1 MMISSTNEKKQ
12 TSPQSLDVKSSDYG
26 KGAEAAT
33 IFHELLK
40 KCINRLPHSLF
51 KSQLSSI
58 VNTGKNYNPGFKTIE
73 GIKIEYGISEQ
84 VHAEALYT
92 ALNKITAAEIA
103 AMPSVIVQSHAA
115 LVETFGRESKGILG
129 ADFVY
134 KQNDDSVSPNPTVT
148 WAAFIRTHIT
158 EREGSGTLRKVLT
171 KVNAIASVLSISPSA
186 EDNLVEYEERLVRRI
201 NGLKENHGFD
211 VMQTIFADES
221 ELALLFIFRL
231 GADYAPFQRDME
243 NGIIA
248 IPKTLHEAV
257 VALKDRVEVSSNKKH
272 ESVTPVSVF
281 ATMAIEPRS
290 EARRDAGP
298 NNRRSPI
305 TKKGVSFVKSEGT
318 LTVKRRS
325 PLDPYPFMNHNEFK
339 ELSEADRSHI
349 RSHNAAI
356 RDAIREMDKGRN
368 SRPVHKEK
376 VLISN
381 VTELDEPEPAIVFM
395 STHHE
400 CIDLVS
406 EDEVDLTAISSDNE
420 TGSAMN
426 VSPAREIA
434 DASLPTAEHTDN
446 MYFNLVTLPI
456 TVVTS

>member
-1 MMISSTNEKKQ
+1 MMISSTNDKKQ

-51 KSQLSSI
+51 KSQMSSI
-58 VNTGKNYNPGFKTIE
+58 VNTGKNYSPGFKTIE
-73 GIKIEYGISEQ
+73 GIKIEYETTEQ
-84 VHAEALYT
+84 VHAEALYA

-115 LVETFGRESKGILG
+115 LVETFGKESKGILG

-171 KVNAIASVLSISPSA
+171 KVNAITSVLSISPSA

-211 VMQTIFADES
+211 VMQSIFADEA

-248 IPKTLHEAV
+248 IL
-257 VALKDRVEVSSNKKH
+257 
-272 ESVTPVSVF
+272 
-281 ATMAIEPRS
+281 
-290 EARRDAGP
+290 
-298 NNRRSPI
+298 
-305 TKKGVSFVKSEGT
+305 
-318 LTVKRRS
+318 
-325 PLDPYPFMNHNEFK
+325 
-339 ELSEADRSHI
+339 
-349 RSHNAAI
+349 
-356 RDAIREMDKGRN
+356 
-368 SRPVHKEK
+368 
-376 VLISN
+376 
-381 VTELDEPEPAIVFM
+381 
-395 STHHE
+395 
-400 CIDLVS
+400 
-406 EDEVDLTAISSDNE
+406 
-420 TGSAMN
+420 
-426 VSPAREIA
+426 
-434 DASLPTAEHTDN
+434 
-446 MYFNLVTLPI
+446 
-456 TVVTS
+456 